1 MKLNWFSSAVL
12 ACVISAPALAD
23 VVKFDKVTDNVYA
36 FIGEIDDRTKANL
49 GLNANIGLVVTD
61 AGAVIIDTG
70 AGPRSAE
77 AIAQAAKKITDQK
90 IVAVFNTGSQ
100 DHRWL
105 GNDYFAQ
112 QGATIYAMDT
122 TVATQQNMLDSILN
136 RIMAVDDIF
145 HDQTPVHASEPL
157 AGKHASITIG
167 GTTFEVKYFNDAHF
181 PGDVVIWLPQSEV
194 LFSGDHVYVDRLL
207 GVHPH
212 THAVKWLDAFE
223 QMIQLPAKYI
233 VPGHGAVS
241 GKAKVQA
248 ETGDYLKQLV
258 EAIKEV
264 QENFGALDEVT
275 PSRDWSQFQ
284 HLRHFDGWHGRN
296 VSNTFMRLEME

>member
-23 VVKFDKVTDNVYA
+23 VVKFEQVTDNVYA

-77 AIAQAAKKITDQK
+77 AIAKAAKKITDQK

-145 HDQTPVHASEPL
+145 RDQTPVHASEPL
-157 AGKHASITIG
+157 TGKHASITIG

-241 GKAKVQA
+241 DKAKVQA